1 MGQVLGD
8 VTMRFDTLQEFLTMG
23 GHGVY
28 IWLAYGIT
36 LLVLTAN
43 LWWPRYVRSGFIES
57 EKRFRQATDCEP
69 GGES

>member
-8 VTMRFDTLQEFLTMG
+8 VTMRFDSVQEFMVMD

-28 IWLAYGIT
+28 VWLAYAIT

-43 LWWPRYVRSGFIES
+43 LWWPNYVRGVFIRS
-57 EKRFRQATDCEP
+57 EKRFRQMTD
-69 GGES
+69 GEIGKDL

>member
-8 VTMRFDTLQEFLTMG
+8 VTMRFDSVQEFMVMD

-28 IWLAYGIT
+28 VWLAYAIT

-43 LWWPRYVRSGFIES
+43 LWWPNYVRGGFIS
-57 EKRFRQATDCEP
+57 LEKRFRQMTDSDT
-69 GGES
+69 GKNL